1 MLGEILDVLK
11 EAQDL
16 HESFASEDYSQ
27 DVFISTIEKFASD
40 LKEKCH
46 LLLSSSKEALTC
58 EENVLKQ
65 TSEKSVEEESSIVTN
80 DPAERIGVKLNESQN
95 NFLIALG
102 PCQPILECYPMNQA
116 IAKSKQNLFT
126 SKWYESMPFLEY
138 SPTLDRAFCFACSLF
153 GEGPRTSCSW
163 TKDGA
168 NRWDKI
174 KGRGKSKQGKLVQHF
189 TSAAHKA
196 SVHRFDI
203 FSKRSH
209 HVDVALS
216 NARKQLLAQEERERL
231 HNREVIKVILDCCR
245 YLSRQALAFHGGD
258 DLNGNF
264 RQLVNLL

>member
-102 PCQPILECYPMNQA
+102 PCQPILESYPTNQT
-116 IAKSKQNLFT
+116 IAKSKTKFVYIKMVRINAFFGIQSNWSAVTSRRVSKLSKLCLQN
-126 SKWYESMPFLEY
+126 YEIRIP
-138 SPTLDRAFCFACSLF
+138 
-153 GEGPRTSCSW
+153 
-163 TKDGA
+163 
-168 NRWDKI
+168 
-174 KGRGKSKQGKLVQHF
+174 
-189 TSAAHKA
+189 KA
-196 SVHRFDI
+196 
-203 FSKRSH
+203 
-209 HVDVALS
+209 
-216 NARKQLLAQEERERL
+216 
-231 HNREVIKVILDCCR
+231 
-245 YLSRQALAFHGGD
+245 
-258 DLNGNF
+258 
-264 RQLVNLL
+264 